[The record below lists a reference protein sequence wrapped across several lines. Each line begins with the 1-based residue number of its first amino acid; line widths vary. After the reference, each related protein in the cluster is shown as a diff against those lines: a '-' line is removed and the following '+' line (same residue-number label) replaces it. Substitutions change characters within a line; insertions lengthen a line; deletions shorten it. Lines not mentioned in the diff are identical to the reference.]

1 LNVAQKGRIA
11 ARRRQKA
18 AKARR
23 TWPEGA
29 YTLADTDASLR
40 GSSDPETA
48 AQGCEAPAPDGQ
60 APAEEH
66 AAAPRSRH
74 SGFWGIALGS
84 IGVVFGDI
92 GTSPLYAFQAALG
105 QATRNQAHDPV
116 TPASIIGVV
125 SLALW
130 ALLLVVTLKYVLFVM
145 RADNK
150 GEGGVL
156 SLMALVQRALGRR
169 TTAIFFLGVVGA
181 ALFYGDAII
190 TPAISVL
197 GAFQG
202 MNDVPALKAVTSPHF
217 ITLISMVI
225 LFGLFMTQARGTAS
239 IAKLFA
245 PVMLVWFVVIAALG
259 LYHILDDPRVLWAL
273 SPHYAAIF
281 MASHKLTS
289 FLVLGSVFLTVTGAE
304 ALYADMGHFG
314 RWPIQASWLFFA
326 LPCLL
331 LNYFGQGAYA
341 LKALAEATR
350 LHREFVNQDWFFVM
364 APAPLRAP
372 VVMLAVCASIIAS
385 QAVITGAY
393 SLSQQGVLLG
403 LLPRMDVRRTSET
416 HTGQIYMP
424 QINSLL
430 MVGVLL
436 LVAMFQSSD
445 NLADAYGLA
454 VTGTMLVTTILA
466 YIVAR
471 RMWRWRAAYALLLV
485 APLITLDLVFLIAN
499 GLKIASGGWVPLLI
513 GASLFLV
520 MWTWVRGSQIL
531 TDKTRREA
539 VPLAEL
545 IEMLRARP
553 PHRVPGTAI
562 FLTSDVEM
570 APVALMH
577 NLKHNKVLH
586 EKNLIATVRI
596 AETPRVSEA
605 HRIQVTPINE
615 TFKTLVIQYGFMER
629 PNLPKALALCRKQG
643 VKFDIMAT
651 SFFLGRRSVVP
662 AAQTA
667 MPLWQDKL
675 YIYLLKNAANPTE
688 FFRIPPGRVVE
699 LGAQIS
705 V

>member
-1 LNVAQKGRIA
+1 MAVPASEALASPEHESLNPAM
-11 ARRRQKA
+11 
-18 AKARR
+18 
-23 TWPEGA
+23 P
-29 YTLADTDASLR
+29 
-40 GSSDPETA
+40 
-48 AQGCEAPAPDGQ
+48 APASPECDSG
-60 APAEEH
+60 PVGGGEDH
-66 AAAPRSRH
+66 AANGHATHGRA
-74 SGFWGIALGS
+74 GFWGLAVGS

-92 GTSPLYAFQAALG
+92 GTSPLYAFQAAMA
-105 QATRNQAHDPV
+105 QAAKDPIGRG
-116 TPASIIGVV
+116 AILGVV

-130 ALLLVVTLKYVLFVM
+130 ALLLVVTIKYVLFVM

-156 SLMALVQRALGRR
+156 SLMALAQRALGRR
-169 TTAIFFLGVVGA
+169 TRAIFFLGLVGA

-202 MNDVPALKAVTSPHF
+202 MNDVPALKAVVNPRI
-217 ITLISMVI
+217 ITVASFVI
-225 LFGLFMTQARGTAS
+225 LIGLFMVQSRGTAS
-239 IAKLFA
+239 VAKLFG
-245 PVMLVWFVVIAALG
+245 PVMVLWFLTIGVLG
-259 LYHILDDPRVLWAL
+259 LVHIANDPGVLWSL
-273 SPHYAAIF
+273 SPHYAVTF
-281 MASHKLTS
+281 MVRHGTVS

-326 LPCLL
+326 LPCLA
-331 LNYFGQGAYA
+331 LNYLGQGAYA
-341 LKALAEATR
+341 LHALALAVEH
-350 LHREFVNQDWFFVM
+350 HRAFVNQDWFFVM
-364 APAPLRAP
+364 APPFLRAP
-372 VVMLAVCASIIAS
+372 IVILAVAASVIAS

-393 SLSQQGVLLG
+393 SLSQQGILLG
-403 LLPRMDVRRTSET
+403 LLPRMDVQRTSET
-416 HTGQIYMP
+416 QSGQIFMP
-424 QINSLL
+424 QINTFL
-430 MVGVLL
+430 MFGVLM
-436 LVAMFQSSD
+436 LVALFQTSD

-466 YIVAR
+466 FIVAR
-471 RMWRWRAAYALLLV
+471 RMWGWKLGWVVLLV
-485 APLITLDLVFLIAN
+485 APLITLDAVFLVAN
-499 GLKIASGGWVPLLI
+499 GMKIATGGWAPLLI
-513 GASLFLV
+513 GSLLFLI

-539 VPLAEL
+539 VPLADL
-545 IEMLRARP
+545 TEMLRARP

-562 FLTSDVEM
+562 FLTSDIDM

-596 AETPRVSEA
+596 AETPRVPESK
-605 HRIQVTPINE
+605 RIELVPVNDVFKQLIIN
-615 TFKTLVIQYGFMER
+615 YGFMER

-643 VKFDIMAT
+643 VKFDIMST

-675 YIYLLKNAANPTE
+675 YIYLLKNAANPTD

-699 LGAQIS
+699 LGAQIT